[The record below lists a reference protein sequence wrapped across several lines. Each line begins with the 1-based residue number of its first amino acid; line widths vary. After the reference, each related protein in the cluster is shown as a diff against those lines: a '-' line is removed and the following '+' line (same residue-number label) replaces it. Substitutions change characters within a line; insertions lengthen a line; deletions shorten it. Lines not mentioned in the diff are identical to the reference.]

1 MLRIFQLIG
10 LLSLLLIL
18 SACTASKST
27 NRLLLQEKTIMDVE
41 TGVIWMKNANLANK
55 PLPWRADD
63 NVYAFIES
71 LNKNLYA
78 GYADWRV
85 PSKDEMRSLLNF
97 AKEQGDYKVEK
108 IETWP
113 YQVLRNLGFQ
123 DVKDYGYWTSTRESN
138 SEIYI
143 ADFATGKIVPKPED
157 KPYYL
162 WPVRGGR

>member
-1 MLRIFQLIG
+1 MRRILQFIG
-10 LLSLLLIL
+10 LAALLLLL
-18 SACTASKST
+18 SACSAKV
-27 NRLLLQEKTIMDVE
+27 NRLVMQEKTAIDTE

-63 NVYAFIES
+63 NVYAFIQN
-71 LNKNLYA
+71 LNKSQFG

-85 PSKDEMRSLLNF
+85 PTRDEMNSLLSF
-97 AKEQGDYKVEK
+97 ARKEGKYKAEK
-108 IETWP
+108 VETWP

-143 ADFATGKIVPKPED
+143 ADFATGKVAAKPED

>member
-1 MLRIFQLIG
+1 MRRILHLAGFLA
-10 LLSLLLIL
+10 LLIL
-18 SACTASKST
+18 LSACSSKV
-27 NRLLLQEKTIMDVE
+27 NRLVMQEKTAIDTE

-63 NVYAFIES
+63 NVYAFIQN
-71 LNKNLYA
+71 LNKSTFG

-85 PSKDEMRSLLNF
+85 PTRTEMTSLLNY
-97 AKEQGDYKVEK
+97 AKKTGKYKIEK
-108 IETWP
+108 VETWP

-138 SEIYI
+138 SEMYI
-143 ADFATGKIVPKPED
+143 ADFATGKVAAKPED

>member
-1 MLRIFQLIG
+1 MRRILQFVG
-10 LLSLLLIL
+10 LLTLLFLL
-18 SACTASKST
+18 SACSAKV
-27 NRLLLQEKTIMDVE
+27 NRLVMQEKTAIDTE

-63 NVYAFIES
+63 NVYAFIQN
-71 LNKNLYA
+71 LNKSHFA

-85 PSKDEMRSLLNF
+85 PTRDEMSSLLSF
-97 AKEQGDYKVEK
+97 AKKTGKYKVDK
-108 IETWP
+108 VETWP

-138 SEIYI
+138 SEMYI
-143 ADFATGKIVPKPED
+143 ADFSSGKVTAKPED

-162 WPVRGGR
+162 WPVRGGN

>member
-1 MLRIFQLIG
+1 MRRICQFVG
-10 LLSLLLIL
+10 LLALIVFL
-18 SACTASKST
+18 SACSAKV
-27 NRLLLQEKTIMDVE
+27 NRLVMQEKTAVDNE

-63 NVYAFIES
+63 NVYAFIQN
-71 LNKNLYA
+71 LNKSNFG

-85 PSKDEMRSLLNF
+85 PTRDEMGSLLSY
-97 AKEQGDYKVEK
+97 AKKVGKYKVEK
-108 IETWP
+108 VETWP

-138 SEIYI
+138 SEMYI
-143 ADFATGKIVPKPED
+143 ADFASGKVTAKPED

>member
-1 MLRIFQLIG
+1 MRRILQLAG
-10 LLSLLLIL
+10 LFALLLL
-18 SACTASKST
+18 LTACSANLKRM
-27 NRLLLQEKTIMDVE
+27 NMQEKTAIDTE
-41 TGVIWMKNANLANK
+41 TGLIWMKNANLANK

-63 NVYAFIES
+63 NVYAFIQN
-71 LNKNLYA
+71 LNKSNFN
-78 GYADWRV
+78 GYSDWRV
-85 PSKDEMRSLLNF
+85 PTRDEMGALLVY
-97 AKEQGDYKVEK
+97 AKKVGNYKVEK
-108 IETWP
+108 VETWP

-143 ADFATGKIVPKPED
+143 ADFGTGKVTAKPED

>member
-1 MLRIFQLIG
+1 MRRSLQFVVLFVLIV
-10 LLSLLLIL
+10 LLGAC
-18 SACTASKST
+18 SAPV
-27 NRLLLQEKTIMDVE
+27 NRLVMQEKTVVDIE
-41 TGVIWMKNANLANK
+41 TGVIWMKNANLAQK

-63 NVYAFIES
+63 NVYAFVQN
-71 LNKNLYA
+71 LNKSNFG

-85 PSKDEMRSLLNF
+85 PTREEMISLLTY
-97 AKEQGDYKVEK
+97 AKKVGKYKVEK
-108 IETWP
+108 VDTWP

-143 ADFATGKIVPKPED
+143 ADFASGKVTPKPED